1 MNLRTR
7 QIWQLALPSVISNIT
22 VPLLGLVDITI
33 VGHIGDAR
41 YIGAIAVGTMLFNV
55 VSWVFGFLRMG
66 TGGLTSQAYGQRHL
80 GEVVRLFR
88 RSVLMA
94 TALGLLFIVLQWP
107 LIRLGLWAMRPDDAV
122 LALSRQ
128 YCHIVIWGAPA
139 VLGQYAVTGWLVGM
153 QNTRVPMVTSMG
165 QNVVNIIVSLLL
177 VFVFK
182 LDMAGVAFGTL
193 VAQWSGFLLSILL
206 VNRWY
211 GRLWHYCHNSS
222 DAEFTGEWPALKTFF
237 RVNRDIFLRTLFLV
251 SVFLFFTAA
260 GSRQGALVLAVNTLL
275 MQFFTIFSY
284 FTDGFAYAGEALSGK
299 YYGAGNMSAF
309 REVVA
314 RLFYMGSW
322 LAVGFTVLYLLG
334 GRFFLQLLTSDA
346 TVVEASPAYFWW
358 AAMLP
363 MVGIT
368 AFLLDGIFV
377 GITHT
382 RGLLLSSVIAALVFF
397 AIFLL
402 GHHAWGNHALWL
414 AFVTYLAVR
423 GGVELVLYRR
433 LLHTRLH

>member
-1 MNLRTR
+1 
-7 QIWQLALPSVISNIT
+7 
-22 VPLLGLVDITI
+22 
-33 VGHIGDAR
+33 
-41 YIGAIAVGTMLFNV
+41 
-55 VSWVFGFLRMG
+55 
-66 TGGLTSQAYGQRHL
+66 
-80 GEVVRLFR
+80 
-88 RSVLMA
+88 
-94 TALGLLFIVLQWP
+94 
-107 LIRLGLWAMRPDDAV
+107 
-122 LALSRQ
+122 
-128 YCHIVIWGAPA
+128 
-139 VLGQYAVTGWLVGM
+139 
-153 QNTRVPMVTSMG
+153 
-165 QNVVNIIVSLLL
+165 
-177 VFVFK
+177 
-182 LDMAGVAFGTL
+182 
-193 VAQWSGFLLSILL
+193 
-206 VNRWY
+206 
-211 GRLWHYCHNSS
+211 
-222 DAEFTGEWPALKTFF
+222 
-237 RVNRDIFLRTLFLV
+237 
-251 SVFLFFTAA
+251 
-260 GSRQGALVLAVNTLL
+260 

-397 AIFLL
+397 AIYLL